1 MIDLSGFFQ
10 KFKQLEFKEIGRR
23 EVVAEAIKN
32 STGIVL
38 NEKALAGIRFEK
50 GRIVLPAQLVSSLE
64 RNEIY
69 MKKQVLVKE
78 LGIKLAP
85 FIVTDLV

>member
-23 EVVAEAIKN
+23 EVVAQAIKDA
-32 STGIVL
+32 TGIIL
-38 NEKALAGIRFEK
+38 NEKSLAGIRFEK
-50 GRIVLPAQLVSSLE
+50 GRVILPTQLISSLE

-69 MKKQVLVKE
+69 IKKQGIIKE
-78 LGIKLAP
+78 LSQKLAP
-85 FIVTDLV
+85 FVVTDLV